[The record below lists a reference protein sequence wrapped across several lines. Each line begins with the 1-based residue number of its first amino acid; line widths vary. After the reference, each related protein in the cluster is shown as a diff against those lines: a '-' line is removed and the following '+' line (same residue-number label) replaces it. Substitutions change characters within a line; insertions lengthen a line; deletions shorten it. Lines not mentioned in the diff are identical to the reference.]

1 MTDTVYL
8 VQHQDA
14 NAIMVDEQTKIFSNY
29 SKAVD
34 YFMKLSKELFE
45 KYKKSLEKSNEKSPL
60 NDIKRSISYEDRD
73 HEFIFNGCDGDYDR
87 ITRRE
92 YEELSLVKK
101 NLD

>member
-14 NAIMVDEQTKIFSNY
+14 NAIMVDEQTKIFSDY
-29 SKAVD
+29 HKAVE
-34 YFMKLSKELFE
+34 YFIELSKELFE
-45 KYKKSLEKSNEKSPL
+45 KYKKSLEKINQESPL
-60 NDIKRSISYEDRD
+60 NDIKRGITYEDRD
-73 HEFIFNGCDGDYDR
+73 HEFIFNRDKDYDR

-92 YEELSLVKK
+92 YEEVSLVKK

>member
-14 NAIMVDEQTKIFSNY
+14 NAIMVNEQTKIFSNY

-34 YFMKLSKELFE
+34 YFIELSKEMFE

-60 NDIKRSISYEDRD
+60 NYIERGITYEDRD
-73 HEFIFNGCDGDYDR
+73 HEFIFNRDKDYNR
-87 ITRRE
+87 MTRRE
-92 YEELSLVKK
+92 YEEVSLVKK